1 MKELRNGKK
10 KQRYL
15 AYFTRIFLAG
25 CSFFYIFTTSN
36 EKQLKPNHIKNDRK
50 TTNRRVRP

>member
-1 MKELRNGKK
+1 MEELWDDKK

-15 AYFTRIFLAG
+15 AYFTRIFFVG
-25 CSFFYIFTTSN
+25 CCFFYIFTTSN

>member
-1 MKELRNGKK
+1 MKELWDGKK

-15 AYFTRIFLAG
+15 AYFTRIFFAG
-25 CSFFYIFTTSN
+25 CCIFYIFTTSN
-36 EKQLKPNHIKNDRK
+36 EKQLKPNHIKNDTK

>member
-1 MKELRNGKK
+1 MEEWWDEKK

-15 AYFTRIFLAG
+15 AYFTRIFFAG
-25 CSFFYIFTTSN
+25 CTFFYIFTTSN
-36 EKQLKPNHIKNDRK
+36 EKQLKPNHIKNDTK